1 MDRQEGRRVGLGRAM
16 GRRGDVPRRTWT
28 PRRESWTEAIEPV
41 AERVNGDL
49 AEVAELNVGQARA
62 TKVGEHGRPVDL
74 TGRLC
79 HEGTSRDR
87 QTDLILTRPR
97 ATLKMG
103 STGRLR
109 CDASSRGLTSHG

>member
-1 MDRQEGRRVGLGRAM
+1 MDRQEGRRIGLSRP
-16 GRRGDVPRRTWT
+16 RVQRSDVPRRTWT
-28 PRRESWTEAIEPV
+28 SRRETRSEAIEPV

-79 HEGTSRDR
+79 HEGASRDR

-97 ATLKMG
+97 ATLKME

-109 CDASSRGLTSHG
+109 LMSW